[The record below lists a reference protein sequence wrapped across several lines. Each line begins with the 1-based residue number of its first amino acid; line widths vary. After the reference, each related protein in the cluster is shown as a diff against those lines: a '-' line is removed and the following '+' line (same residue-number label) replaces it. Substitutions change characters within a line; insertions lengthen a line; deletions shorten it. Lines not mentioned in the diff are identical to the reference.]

1 MLKPHIMSLTQG
13 MYMGVFAGFGLVLW
27 VFIGSVL
34 YPPNSYPGVRSV
46 RECSFYQDA
55 LAANSTFA
63 NGTYDNSSAKI
74 FRKYG
79 DGFIRNSFKPYTR
92 YSKTKT
98 NLVELT
104 FSKNSWTFTG
114 DWG

>member
-79 DGFIRNSFKPYTR
+79 DGLIRNSFKPYTR
-92 YSKTKT
+92 YSKTKK

-104 FSKNSWTFTG
+104 F
-114 DWG
+114 